1 MTVSEAFKLYD
12 RDKVRGKGLSAKTS
26 YNYFCALNSFVAC
39 CTDIDIKLIA
49 YDHIIRWKQYRD
61 YQGHSDTTVA
71 ADMRRFRLVIRYLKK
86 RGYDV
91 LDPDEIEPPKLH
103 MKRVV
108 YLDYSEVQDMLEAT
122 EKPRDKAIIACLF
135 SSGARISELLN
146 LNREDIV
153 DGVAEIIGKG
163 DKRGKLYFD
172 KKALEYL
179 DEYLATRTDTLRPL
193 FVSGQRRRLTIT
205 TAQKM
210 LHEVSDAAEIDKNV
224 TPHTLRRSFATDLR
238 KNGADLYTVM
248 HLLRHERLATTQYYL
263 GIDDDKMKKEHSQ
276 YHSA

>member
-1 MTVSEAFKLYD
+1 MTISEAFDLYN
-12 RDKVRGKGLSAKTS
+12 REKVEAKGLKPKTS
-26 YNYFCALNSFVAC
+26 YNYRCALNSFVSC
-39 CTDIDIKLIA
+39 STDLDVRLITPN
-49 YDHIIRWKQYRD
+49 HITRWKQYRD
-61 YQGHSDTTVA
+61 YQGHSDATVA
-71 ADMRRFRLVIRYLKK
+71 ADFRRFRLVMRYLVS

-91 LDPDEIEPPKLH
+91 MSPDEIEPPKLH

-108 YLDYSEVQDMLEAT
+108 YLDYSEIQNMLEVA

-135 SSGARISELLN
+135 STGARISELLN
-146 LNREDIV
+146 LNREDII

-163 DKRGKLYFD
+163 DKPGKLYFD

-179 DEYLATRTDTLRPL
+179 DVYLQTRKDSLRPL
-193 FVSGQRRRLTIT
+193 FVSGQRRRITIT
-205 TAQKM
+205 TVQKM
-210 LHEVSDAAEIDKNV
+210 LHETSDRAEINKNV

-248 HLLRHERLATTQYYL
+248 HLLRHARLATTQYYL
-263 GIDDDKMKKEHSQ
+263 GADDDRLQKDHSQ